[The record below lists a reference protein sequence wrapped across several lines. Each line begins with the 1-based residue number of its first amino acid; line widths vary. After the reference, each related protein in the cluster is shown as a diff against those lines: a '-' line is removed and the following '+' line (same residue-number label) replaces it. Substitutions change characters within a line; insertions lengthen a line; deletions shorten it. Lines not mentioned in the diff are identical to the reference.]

1 MDKLIISIITA
12 GTNTYNIIGDFMK
25 NNLFK
30 RTVIGFIFVSIA
42 GSLFHFIFQWSGY
55 NRLAGIFFPVN
66 ESVWEHLKLIYLP
79 FLIWSIIEYFV
90 LRKDKSNIFT
100 KAVSTLSG
108 MATIVIFY
116 YTYTGISGK
125 EIEFLN
131 ILSFFVGVAVAFA
144 VDYLMIK
151 SEKFKSNSYAT
162 AGIIIFIILG
172 VLFVVFTFAP
182 PLIPLF
188 KDPQN
193 LTYGI

>member
-79 FLIWSIIEYFV
+79 FLICSIIEYFV

-125 EIEFLN
+125 DIEFLN

-151 SEKFKSNSYAT
+151 SEKFKSNNYAT
-162 AGIIIFIILG
+162 AGIIIFIFLG

-188 KDPQN
+188 RDPQS
-193 LTYGI
+193 LTYGL

>member
-25 NNLFK
+25 NNLFR
-30 RTVIGFIFVSIA
+30 RTVVGFVFVSIA

-79 FLIWSIIEYFV
+79 FLIWTIAEYYI
-90 LRKDKSNIFT
+90 LKKDKSNIFP
-100 KAVSTLSG
+100 KAIGTLCG

-125 EIEFLN
+125 ENEFLN
-131 ILSFFVGVAVAFA
+131 IFSFFIGAAVAFV

-151 SEKFKSNSYAT
+151 SEKFKSNST
-162 AGIIIFIILG
+162 AGIIIFIITG
-172 VLFVVFTFAP
+172 AIFVVFTFAP

-188 KDPQN
+188 KDPQS

>member
-162 AGIIIFIILG
+162 AGIIIFIFLG

-188 KDPQN
+188 KDPQS
-193 LTYGI
+193 LTYGL